1 MLSRSPFL
9 HFLTLMLF
17 KQKSK
22 HLGIMSISVV
32 MIALVSAVLFIS
44 TSLQQTLLDTLD
56 EQADFTVMRTEA
68 GRAVSTPLAWVDKI
82 IEIEG
87 VSQVAPR
94 IHGRYFY
101 APGEESFLVVGI
113 DFFDEQGSKALQS
126 LLKGIDLKQFFDEE
140 SMIVGEGVKAFL
152 QQHYYSDSFS
162 FKTPQGLFKKVKIYE
177 VLPESLN
184 LLTNDMII
192 MPIGLAREIFGLKKD
207 EVTDITFNVPNDA
220 EWDNVIG
227 KLHLVDYEIRV
238 VEKREVRKAYEN
250 LYNYKGGIFLILYI
264 ISLLTLMLILYQR
277 YAMVYAHER
286 KEIGILRAVGWSI
299 KDILKLKFYETLIL
313 VMSSFIIG
321 AVAAYGY
328 VFLLGAPV
336 LIEIFLGGANLENHV
351 QLIPEIAFGTLGSLF
366 LLYAVPFFAAVLIPS
381 WRVAVIPPKEAMR

>member
-9 HFLTLMLF
+9 YFLTLLLF

-44 TSLQQTLLDTLD
+44 SSLQKTLQDTLD
-56 EQADFTVMRTEA
+56 EQADFTVTRIEA
-68 GRAVSTPLAWVDKI
+68 GRPVSTPLAWVDKI

-87 VSQVAPR
+87 VSEVAPR

-126 LLKGIDLKQFFDEE
+126 LLKGIDLKQFFAEE
-140 SMIVGEGVKAFL
+140 SMIVGEGVKDFL
-152 QQHYYSDSFS
+152 QKHYYKDTFS
-162 FKTPQGLFKKVKIYE
+162 FKTPRGEFKKVKIDE
-177 VLPESLN
+177 VLPGSLN
-184 LLTNDMII
+184 LLANDMII
-192 MPIGLAREIFGLKKD
+192 MPIGLAREIFGLKED

-238 VEKREVRKAYEN
+238 VEKREVEKAYEN

-264 ISLLTLMLILYQR
+264 IALLTLMLILYQR
-277 YAMVYAHER
+277 YAMVYSHER

-299 KDILKLKFYETLIL
+299 RDILKLKFYETLIL
-313 VMSSFIIG
+313 VISSFVIG
-321 AVAAYGY
+321 TVAAYGY
-328 VFLLGAPV
+328 VFVLGAPV
-336 LIEIFLGGANLENHV
+336 LIEIFLGGANLENQV
-351 QLIPEIAFGTLGSLF
+351 QLIPEVSFGTLGSLF